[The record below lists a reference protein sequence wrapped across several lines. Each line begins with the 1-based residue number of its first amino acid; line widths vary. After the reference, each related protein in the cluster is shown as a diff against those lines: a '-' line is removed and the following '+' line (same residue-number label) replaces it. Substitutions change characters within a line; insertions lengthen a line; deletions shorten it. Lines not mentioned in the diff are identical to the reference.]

1 MKWTS
6 GQMSSLIFKDIAKVR
21 RGALEVLKMEIS
33 DRLTS
38 RNTVTLGK
46 EWKFEMV
53 N

>member
-1 MKWTS
+1 MDIWPNVILDFQGHSK
-6 GQMSSLIFKDIAKVR
+6 GQK
-21 RGALEVLKMEIS
+21 GALEVLKMEIS